1 MNQAVACFN
10 DHRYVHLGE
19 ADPLDLVKVYD
30 VVQHNNIIQ
39 GELRDLDR
47 LCALRE
53 QPFFSREEMRNT
65 TEAPTVLH
73 EDPRGWRPIFDW
85 ETDVPPRPQDYCP
98 HCHCTIPNCVDK
110 QFGLYMQLRVVQE
123 VNSAYHKATIGA
135 MVEEDIANVLR
146 KGYNEYLRIRL
157 FESRRLLDSFSDYCL
172 PKCIVDGAGYN
183 TAMRYF
189 ASKQY
194 DFLMESRIVFTQ
206 DN

>member
-1 MNQAVACFN
+1 
-10 DHRYVHLGE
+10 
-19 ADPLDLVKVYD
+19 
-30 VVQHNNIIQ
+30 
-39 GELRDLDR
+39 
-47 LCALRE
+47 
-53 QPFFSREEMRNT
+53 
-65 TEAPTVLH
+65 
-73 EDPRGWRPIFDW
+73 
-85 ETDVPPRPQDYCP
+85 
-98 HCHCTIPNCVDK
+98 
-110 QFGLYMQLRVVQE
+110 MQLRIVQE